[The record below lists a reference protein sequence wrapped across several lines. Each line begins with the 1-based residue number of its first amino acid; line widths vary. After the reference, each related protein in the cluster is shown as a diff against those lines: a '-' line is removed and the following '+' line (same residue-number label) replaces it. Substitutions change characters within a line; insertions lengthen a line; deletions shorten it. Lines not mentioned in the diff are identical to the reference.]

1 MEQTKP
7 LEYRESAEY
16 IESRP
21 DGQPEPCPSEKGLEN
36 RAEGKQ
42 GMQREKPE
50 KTEKQ
55 EKQDTYS
62 EQSKQEPRRGRIH
75 LIDELRGFAVFC
87 MVFYHGFYSMAN
99 LFDMPL
105 GAFLFRFFMPAE
117 PWFAG
122 LFICIAGIS
131 SDLSRSNL
139 IRGAKLLLVALL
151 VTGATALVTPQ
162 EMIVFGILHFLSIC
176 MMGFG
181 LFQLLYGKAACA
193 LHKKPRLS
201 FHILP
206 LILCVLLYLLTME
219 LQKGYWGL
227 PFLFRLPVPEAFY
240 SNVFTAALGFPYP
253 GFSSSDYFPLLPWCF
268 VFIGG
273 TVLGR
278 LARAGRFPAFAYKKR
293 IPFFS
298 FLGRHAL
305 IIYVFHQPV
314 ILGICYGAQALAGLW
329 A

>member
-7 LEYRESAEY
+7 MEYREYAEY
-16 IESRP
+16 TESRP
-21 DGQPEPCPSEKGLEN
+21 DGQPEPCPPEEVLEN

-55 EKQDTYS
+55 DTYS

-75 LIDELRGFAVFC
+75 LMDELRGFAVFC

-181 LFQLLYGKAACA
+181 LFQLLYGKAARA
-193 LHKKPRLS
+193 LHKKPQLS

-206 LILCVLLYLLTME
+206 LILCILLYLLTMD

-227 PFLFRLPVPEAFY
+227 PFLFRLPVPEAF
-240 SNVFTAALGFPYP
+240 TAMC
-253 GFSSSDYFPLLPWCF
+253 SRLPW
-268 VFIGG
+268 VSP
-273 TVLGR
+273 T
-278 LARAGRFPAFAYKKR
+278 LAFLRRIIFPCC
-293 IPFFS
+293 P
-298 FLGRHAL
+298 GAL
-305 IIYVFHQPV
+305 S
-314 ILGICYGAQALAGLW
+314 L
-329 A
+329 